1 MKFKIIGLGILT
13 TILFSCS
20 TKNAVV
26 KETPPPVSEN
36 KAIVSTEN
44 KAFVMTAELA
54 AGQSLYEN
62 NCAKCHKLYT
72 PSAFKKEDWPSI
84 LSSMQK
90 NTKLDDTQMASISDY
105 IHSQL

>member
-1 MKFKIIGLGILT
+1 MKSKVIGLGILAAV
-13 TILFSCS
+13 LFSCS
-20 TKNAVV
+20 SKTAVV
-26 KETPPPVSEN
+26 QATPAPTPDSTPAPV
-36 KAIVSTEN
+36 TEN

-72 PSAFKKEDWPSI
+72 PSAFKKEDWKSI
-84 LSSMQK
+84 LVVMQK
-90 NTKLDDTQMASISDY
+90 NTKLDDTQMTSISDY